1 MKQSNKK
8 EDRREWSSK
17 YRTFVE
23 FDEWLHKNFDKLPK
37 EEVMNEIVSF
47 MKKNN
52 YDVSKAE
59 AIYEAERIFLK
70 NRDKVTD

>member
-8 EDRREWSSK
+8 ENPKGWSSR
-17 YRTFVE
+17 YREIVE
-23 FDEWLHKNFDKLPK
+23 LTEWLHNNFDKLPK
-37 EEVMNEIVSF
+37 EEVMDEIVSVL
-47 MKKNN
+47 KKNN

-59 AIYEAERIFLK
+59 SIYESERIFLK